1 MVLVNEGRGDGL
13 QSKGQ
18 RVEALRATGLTRS
31 SAVLATRW
39 RHQTSL
45 KILAKP
51 GRTSTPATSFL
62 WNGPWS

>member
-1 MVLVNEGRGDGL
+1 MNEGRGDGL
-13 QSKGQ
+13 QSR

-31 SAVLATRW
+31 SAVFATRW

-51 GRTSTPATSFL
+51 DGTCTPAVSFL